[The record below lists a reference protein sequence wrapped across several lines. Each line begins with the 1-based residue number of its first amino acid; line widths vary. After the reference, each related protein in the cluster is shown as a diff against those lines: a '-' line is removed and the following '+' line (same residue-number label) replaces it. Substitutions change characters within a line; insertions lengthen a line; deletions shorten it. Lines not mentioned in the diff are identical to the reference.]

1 MDLPQMTDTDFGQV
15 RDLMRHVSGITMAHH
30 KKQLVAGRLIKRL
43 RALGLETFRDYV
55 LLLQRPEQ
63 HEERRLAVDLLTTN
77 ETFFFREEGHF
88 HFLRA
93 YLLDRESS
101 PLRIWS
107 AACSSGE
114 EVYSL
119 AMLLDSLL
127 PCSNSWSLVG
137 SDLCRHVLETAQSG
151 IYPLSRAKAIPE
163 EMLRKY
169 CLKGVGS
176 MDGYLQIQA
185 LLRQRVSFRCINL
198 NDALPHDM
206 PMFDVIFLRN
216 ILIYFDQTGKRELVS
231 RVISRLQPGG
241 YLFIGHSES
250 LYGLNLPLTS
260 CGSAVYYKEG

>member
-1 MDLPQMTDTDFGQV
+1 
-15 RDLMRHVSGITMAHH
+15 
-30 KKQLVAGRLIKRL
+30 
-43 RALGLETFRDYV
+43 
-55 LLLQRPEQ
+55 
-63 HEERRLAVDLLTTN
+63 
-77 ETFFFREEGHF
+77 
-88 HFLRA
+88 
-93 YLLDRESS
+93 
-101 PLRIWS
+101 
-107 AACSSGE
+107 
-114 EVYSL
+114 
-119 AMLLDSLL
+119 MLLDSLL